1 MGGLAINNRTID
13 KYFGYLRKLDNK
25 SKKNL
30 INKLTESMDVNT
42 KTSND
47 ISSFFGSWEDTRDS
61 DEIIKE
67 IRDSRIDSNDIEKM

>member
-1 MGGLAINNRTID
+1 MGGLALNNRTID

-30 INKLTESMDVNT
+30 IIKLTESMDVNT
-42 KTSND
+42 KASDD
-47 ISSFFGSWEDTRDS
+47 IRSFFGSWEDTRDS

-67 IRDSRIDSNDIEKM
+67 IRDSRVDSNDIEKM